1 MKNLSTVFNLVLL
14 VLVGVLFWLYF
25 GLKKSSDGG
34 SSSTITN
41 SSVSDNAGKDRLL
54 RIAHVNV
61 DTLNAKYQLML
72 DFKREVESS
81 ENSLQAEYQSKANA
95 FQQQYTAYMQK
106 KQAGAISQV
115 DDEKLQKELQAKKD
129 ELDNFQVKRDN
140 LVRQTDE
147 HNAKILDIIRK
158 YVADYNKKM
167 HFDYILANAESGT
180 NILYSSDGLDIT
192 KDIVSGLN
200 LQYKDSLQ
208 KASAVKPR

>member
-25 GLKKSSDGG
+25 GLKKSSGG
-34 SSSTITN
+34 DSSSTNT
-41 SSVSDNAGKDRLL
+41 SVSDNAGKDRLL

-81 ENSLQAEYQSKANA
+81 ENSLQAEYQSKATT

-106 KQAGAISQV
+106 KQAGALSQV
-115 DDEKLQKELQAKKD
+115 DDEKLQRELQAKKD
-129 ELDNFQVKRDN
+129 ELDNFQTKRDN

-147 HNAKILDIIRK
+147 HNAKILDIVRK

-167 HFDYILANAESGT
+167 HFDYILANAQSGT

-208 KASAVKPR
+208 KVSAVKPQ

>member
-25 GLKKSSDGG
+25 GLKKSSGG
-34 SSSTITN
+34 DNSSTNT
-41 SSVSDNAGKDRLL
+41 SVSDNAGKDRLL

-81 ENSLQAEYQSKANA
+81 ENSLQAEYQGKATN

-106 KQAGAISQV
+106 KQAGALSQV
-115 DDEKLQKELQAKKD
+115 DDEKLQRELQAKKD
-129 ELDNFQVKRDN
+129 ELDNFQAKRDN

-147 HNAKILDIIRK
+147 HNAKILDIVRK

-208 KASAVKPR
+208 KVSAVKPQ